1 MNQFFGEFPPAE
13 TGSMPLSMLMVVVLP
28 GSKNQQRPLL
38 RMISWV
44 HGWWFQKRWF
54 SNMFHNYP
62 WWLMIIHNYSL
73 LLSLLLFIYI
83 YNYIYIIHDLP
94 TTRLPNISSGLTLV
108 PIFLTPSRST
118 CSVVAQKAEDL
129 TAVEIQRDLL
139 YLGYPGWVGWVT
151 LGYPGWVAGLCW
163 WKGSFDGFFF
173 GDLQEE
179 YTNITI

>member
-83 YNYIYIIHDLP
+83 YILYIYHSWFTNN
-94 TTRLPNISSGLTLV
+94 TTTQHFFGLNLGANFPNTFLVHLLRCGPKGRRSDRCRDSAWPLV
-108 PIFLTPSRST
+108 PGLP
-118 CSVVAQKAEDL
+118 
-129 TAVEIQRDLL
+129 
-139 YLGYPGWVGWVT
+139 WVGCWVT